1 MVIAVCSSAFPV
13 RFSQEAMMN
22 VYYATDYRKK
32 VGTYCFAVYVLC
44 DISEGNRG
52 HFITFIIAVKERF
65 YLSEYCQYTV
75 QRLGNKV
82 TVFH

>member
-1 MVIAVCSSAFPV
+1 MCTMLLIT
-13 RFSQEAMMN
+13 E
-22 VYYATDYRKK
+22 KK
-32 VGTYCFAVYVLC
+32 VNATIMGLIVLQSVLC

-52 HFITFIIAVKERF
+52 HFITFIIVVKEKF